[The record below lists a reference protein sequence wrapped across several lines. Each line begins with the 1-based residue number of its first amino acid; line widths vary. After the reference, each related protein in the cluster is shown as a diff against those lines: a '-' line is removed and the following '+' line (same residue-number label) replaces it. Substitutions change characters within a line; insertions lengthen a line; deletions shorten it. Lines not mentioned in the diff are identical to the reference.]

1 MEIYQ
6 CLPANANCAREWG
19 KDRNH
24 LNNCQCLE
32 QEAQNLV
39 DSFTNSLKEYQEKL
53 KRCKCVKS
61 EKVRVDSDYYV
72 WCEGC
77 QEPISAA
84 SKKRVVKNRNDPRFW
99 GLEVE
104 EKVLCGNCLENKRE
118 NMPPLRK
125 AEFNR
130 YRKVKRL

>member
-1 MEIYQ
+1 
-6 CLPANANCAREWG
+6 
-19 KDRNH
+19 

-32 QEAQNLV
+32 KETQNLV
-39 DSFTNSLKEYQEKL
+39 DLFTGSLKECQEKL
-53 KRCKCVKS
+53 AKCSCKTS
-61 EKVRVDSDYYV
+61 EKVRVDSDYYA

-77 QEPISAA
+77 EESISVA
-84 SKKRVVKNRNDPRFW
+84 SKKRVIKNRNDPRFW

-118 NMPPLRK
+118 NIPPLRK